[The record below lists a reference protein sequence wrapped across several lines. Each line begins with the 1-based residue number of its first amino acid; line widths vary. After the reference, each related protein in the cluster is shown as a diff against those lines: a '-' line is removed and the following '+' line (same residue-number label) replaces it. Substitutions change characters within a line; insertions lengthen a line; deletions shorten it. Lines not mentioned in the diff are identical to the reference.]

1 MKLVVEYFSACYA
14 LRADSRQAQAEI
26 KMSTGLH
33 PITPAQTWGVYG
45 CDTSA
50 VRRPIHTT

>member
-1 MKLVVEYFSACYA
+1 
-14 LRADSRQAQAEI
+14 
-26 KMSTGLH
+26 MSTGLH